1 MVVGLQKI
9 IFTGSAIVLGT
20 GVAPIFQQLG
30 IWEEYTRIGKHY
42 LQMGIFD
49 ENLKH
54 AYDMDIDWLKRM

>member
-1 MVVGLQKI
+1 MSDKTIQI
-9 IFTGSAIVLGT
+9 GSAIVLGT
-20 GVAPIFQQLG
+20 GVCPIFQQLN
-30 IWEEYTRIGKHY
+30 IWDEFTRISKYY

>member
-1 MVVGLQKI
+1 MYLSDKTHSNRI
-9 IFTGSAIVLGT
+9 RHSLGT
-20 GVAPIFQQLG
+20 GVCPIFQQLD
-30 IWEEYTRIGKHY
+30 IWDEFTRISKYY